1 MSLSAFP
8 LHPAAGRV
16 AAAAVAAAVQCE
28 VANQRATHAR
38 THARL
43 RYRIQYLRIV
53 RAQPDCMRAHLQM
66 LHFRLHALIYFL
78 WRHGCGWGGRGSG
91 QAAYSGVKLDQSQ
104 DVPNCSRNL
113 HNRRVKPS
121 HVKTSRTITT
131 EFTTLPSRIIGQT
144 PVISI
149 CSLAQKRTRRNR
161 RYYR

>member
-1 MSLSAFP
+1 
-8 LHPAAGRV
+8 
-16 AAAAVAAAVQCE
+16 
-28 VANQRATHAR
+28 
-38 THARL
+38 
-43 RYRIQYLRIV
+43 
-53 RAQPDCMRAHLQM
+53 MRAHLQM

-113 HNRRVKPS
+113 QNRRVKPS

-149 CSLAQKRTRRNR
+149 CSLAQKEHGGTGGTIVEASRDSLQHLVEILHYRRQIR
-161 RYYR
+161 ITDDEFIM